1 MTLIAAVPD
10 FDRRAP
16 QYDRHAQVQRR
27 AARRL
32 AEWVPARIEGPAL
45 ELGAGTGLFTQY
57 IASASDQLLATD
69 ISMRMVETGARKLSK
84 PRWLVSD
91 AHQPPTDC
99 DYRWIFSCS
108 LAQWL
113 TNPEVTFARWR
124 SAAAPGARL
133 IAGWFIHGT
142 MLELL
147 EACPETSVIRWRS
160 EEEWLDILQRSGW
173 AAQRHDTCVFP
184 LQHPSTADLLRD
196 LHNLGAVVPR
206 RLATSQ
212 LRRVI
217 RVHDQH
223 HRVDGAVTT
232 PFVFMRVEATNQ

>member
-1 MTLIAAVPD
+1 MTSLAAVPD
-10 FDRRAP
+10 FDRRAS
-16 QYDRHAQVQRR
+16 QYEQHAQVQRR
-27 AARRL
+27 AARWL
-32 AEWVPARIEGPAL
+32 AEWVPARVEGPAL

-69 ISMRMVETGARKLSK
+69 ISTRMVETGSRKLSK

-91 AHQPPTDC
+91 ANKPPADC
-99 DYRWIFSCS
+99 AYRWIFSCS

-113 TNPEVTFARWR
+113 TNPEAALARWR
-124 SAAAPGARL
+124 SVAAPGAHL
-133 IAGWFIHGT
+133 VAGWFILGT
-142 MLELL
+142 MQELL
-147 EACPETSVIRWRS
+147 ERCPETSVMHWRS
-160 EEEWLDILQRSGW
+160 AEEWLDILQRSGW
-173 AAQRHDTCVFP
+173 TTQRHDTCHFP
-184 LQHPSTADLLRD
+184 MQHPDTTSLLRD

-206 RLATSQ
+206 RLTTTQ

-223 HRVDGAVTT
+223 HRVDGVVTT